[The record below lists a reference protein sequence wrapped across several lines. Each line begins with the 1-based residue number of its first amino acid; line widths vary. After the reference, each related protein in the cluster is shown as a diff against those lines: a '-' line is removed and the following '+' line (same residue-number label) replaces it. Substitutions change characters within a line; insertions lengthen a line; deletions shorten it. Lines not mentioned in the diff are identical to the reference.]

1 MRNLFLRVFYG
12 SGTILRYEE
21 VTIYDF
27 STILAAVGGSLGLF
41 LGFSCFQCGKA
52 LIHCY
57 DIESRD
63 TDKTTRLS
71 KDGIQNPG

>member
-21 VTIYDF
+21 VKIYDF

-41 LGFSCFQCGKA
+41 LGFSCLQCGKA
-52 LIHCY
+52 LIHCCC
-57 DIESRD
+57 DRESRD
-63 TDKTTRLS
+63 TRLS
-71 KDGIQNPG
+71 KDEIQNAG

>member
-1 MRNLFLRVFYG
+1 MRNLFLRVFFG

-21 VTIYDF
+21 VKIYDF

-52 LIHCY
+52 LIHCC
-57 DIESRD
+57 DSESKD
-63 TDKTTRLS
+63 ETIK
-71 KDGIQNPG
+71 KDGIQNPR